1 MRWFTFYI
9 SRRLSWLRGIVLPVL
24 SPTAVPPEMLFL
36 LEFRDFWST
45 DWSSES
51 DVWSS
56 FLFLCLSSTPLY
68 SSFCN
73 VLGTDMWSPAP
84 GALSIPSSNLPFRLE
99 LVPRVILE
107 AKDLTR
113 TESSD
118 TNDRKSFT
126 EGGIFEKNKSLKFP
140 NIPLLYGFSFL
151 SYRYRKFSYVVCNR
165 TDQQD
170 MWKRKKKLEH
180 VKDQINKIMP

>member
-1 MRWFTFYI
+1 MR
-9 SRRLSWLRGIVLPVL
+9 
-24 SPTAVPPEMLFL
+24 
-36 LEFRDFWST
+36 
-45 DWSSES
+45 
-51 DVWSS
+51 SS

-73 VLGTDMWSPAP
+73 VLGTDIWSPAP

-107 AKDLTR
+107 AKDLTP

-118 TNDRKSFT
+118 TNDWKLFT

-170 MWKRKKKLEH
+170 IKKIKKLEH